1 MAKKKF
7 LIDRM
12 VNGLDKISGR
22 VNELS
27 LSDLEFLDFE
37 LAVVIEDVAEAIALK
52 QVSTVYQG
60 YAVDPILPEDFS
72 VTQNDKRPPSH
83 KFWWYRPYI
92 TTHQHN
98 GKNVYWVECLDGGC
112 WDRPTWWGEATTL
125 EAAAEICRNGP
136 NW

>member
-22 VNELS
+22 VDELS

-37 LAVVIEDVAEAIALK
+37 LAVVVEDVAEAIALK
-52 QVSTVYQG
+52 QVATVFQG
-60 YAVDPILPEDFS
+60 YAVDPALPEDFS
-72 VTQNDKRPPSH
+72 VTPNDKRPASH

-92 TTHQHN
+92 TTHGTSDQPC
-98 GKNVYWVECLDGGC
+98 YWVECLDGGA
-112 WDRPTWWGEATTL
+112 WDRPTWWGEAATL
-125 EAAAEICRNGP
+125 EGAAEICRNGP
-136 NW
+136 T